1 MISTVSTASLPPGSA
16 ARSAGTDTVDTR
28 FSGCTLHCMVNIP
41 RRQICRNGETGVTF
55 DPAVTFW
62 GYLLARTALGV
73 LTAASLMMFE
83 GAVMA
88 TIQEVGGD
96 YGIQRFVGNFGA
108 IVFAPL
114 GGFVIDSTSAAA
126 GVVGR
131 PDFSAAVYIYLA
143 LKLAAAAMILCV
155 KVPCFVFSSLC
166 QKVDRRHRL
175 YQELLL
181 L

>member
-1 MISTVSTASLPPGSA
+1 M
-16 ARSAGTDTVDTR
+16 VD
-28 FSGCTLHCMVNIP
+28 IP
-41 RRQICRNGETGVTF
+41 RSQVCENGETGVTF

-88 TIQEVGGD
+88 TIQESGGD

-114 GGFVIDSTSAAA
+114 GGYLIDATSADSS
-126 GVVGR
+126 R

-155 KVPCFVFSSLC
+155 KVST
-166 QKVDRRHRL
+166 
-175 YQELLL
+175 
-181 L
+181 